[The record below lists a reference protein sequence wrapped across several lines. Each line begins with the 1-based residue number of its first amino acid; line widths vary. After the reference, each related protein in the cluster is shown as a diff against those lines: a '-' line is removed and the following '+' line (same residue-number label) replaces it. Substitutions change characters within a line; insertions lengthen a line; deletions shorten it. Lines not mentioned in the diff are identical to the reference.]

1 MTWAPDGWDL
11 LTVLGLGAL
20 CYGLYLLLPA
30 AAFIVGGMI
39 VMAFGVLGAS
49 TKGKDG
55 D

>member
-1 MTWAPDGWDL
+1 MMWAPDGWDL

-30 AAFIVGGMI
+30 AAFVVGGLI
-39 VMAFGVLGAS
+39 VMAFGVFGAS
-49 TKGKDG
+49 TKGKGG